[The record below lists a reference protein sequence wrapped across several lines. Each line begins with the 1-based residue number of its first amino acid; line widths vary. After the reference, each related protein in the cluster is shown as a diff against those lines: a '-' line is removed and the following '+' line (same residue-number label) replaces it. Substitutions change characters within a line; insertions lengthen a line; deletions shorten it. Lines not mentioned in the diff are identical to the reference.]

1 MIFYIVA
8 RRLKKTKSKTDSKA
22 DVDVRVDSYQSVRRA
37 WLNKRGLHMNIFEAL
52 RQSHEIQRDLA
63 RQLTQTS
70 GDSPERRAIFEQLK
84 NELFAHAV
92 AEDRYFYIPLMMTD
106 SGLNITRHALAE
118 HHEMDE
124 LLEQLTET
132 EMSNTGWLAIAKQLS
147 DKVHH
152 HLKEEEHGFFQQ
164 AGKILSEQQKQSLA
178 KQYLAEYEKY
188 QQMSK
193 DSLV

>member
-106 SGLNITRHALAE
+106 AGLNITRHALAE
-118 HHEMDE
+118 HHQMDE

>member
-1 MIFYIVA
+1 MS
-8 RRLKKTKSKTDSKA
+8 T
-22 DVDVRVDSYQSVRRA
+22 
-37 WLNKRGLHMNIFEAL
+37 IFEAL
-52 RQSHEIQRDLA
+52 RESHDQQRTLA
-63 RQLTQTS
+63 EQLIQTS
-70 GDSPERRAIFEQLK
+70 GDTAERRELFDLLK

-106 SGLNITRHALAE
+106 SGLNISRHALAE

-132 EMSNTGWLAIAKQLS
+132 ELSSPSWLAIAKKLS
-147 DKVHH
+147 ETVHH

-164 AGKILSEQQKQSLA
+164 AGKILDDKQKESLA
-178 KQYLAEYEKY
+178 KKY
-188 QQMSK
+188 QTEYQKYKKLDK

>member
-1 MIFYIVA
+1 
-8 RRLKKTKSKTDSKA
+8 
-22 DVDVRVDSYQSVRRA
+22 
-37 WLNKRGLHMNIFEAL
+37 MNIFEAL
-52 RQSHEIQRDLA
+52 RQSHDIQRDLA

-70 GDSPERRAIFEQLK
+70 GDSPERRAIFDQLK

-106 SGLNITRHALAE
+106 AGLNITRHALAE
-118 HHEMDE
+118 HHQMDE

-152 HLKEEEHGFFQQ
+152 HLKEEEHGFFSKQ
-164 AGKILSEQQKQSLA
+164 AKFCLS
-178 KQYLAEYEKY
+178 
-188 QQMSK
+188 SK
-193 DSLV
+193 NKV

>member
-8 RRLKKTKSKTDSKA
+8 RGLKKRNQKNDSKTDG
-22 DVDVRVDSYQSVRRA
+22 DVRVDSYQSVRRA

-52 RQSHEIQRDLA
+52 RQSHDIQRDLA

>member
-1 MIFYIVA
+1 MILYTVA
-8 RRLKKTKSKTDSKA
+8 RGLKNEIKTDSKT

-106 SGLNITRHALAE
+106 AGLNITRHALAE
-118 HHEMDE
+118 HHQMDE

-193 DSLV
+193 NSLV

>member
-1 MIFYIVA
+1 
-8 RRLKKTKSKTDSKA
+8 
-22 DVDVRVDSYQSVRRA
+22 
-37 WLNKRGLHMNIFEAL
+37 MNIFEAL
-52 RQSHEIQRDLA
+52 RQSHDIQRDLA

-70 GDSPERRAIFEQLK
+70 GDSPERRAVFEQLK

-106 SGLNITRHALAE
+106 AGLNITRHALAE
-118 HHEMDE
+118 HHQMDE

-178 KQYLAEYEKY
+178 KQYLAEYKKY